1 MDPEII
7 ELILAL
13 RSVPNTDIKRI
24 IKNVYYTDFERIDKI
39 KSIKRT
45 TTLNNSR
52 LIDIV
57 NESIAQDE
65 IQRKL
70 EEKVAQIN
78 ARKSSLM
85 VPDKIVKRSIEEDE
99 IQRKLEEKVAQIN
112 SRKSCIVKTQIIEDE
127 MDNNTRKLY
136 NVLMDYLKRY
146 GKNIT
151 VIYSKTP
158 IINYNWD
165 CWKLYEDYKRECR
178 YSIHKCID
186 LRLEYLEKCSNN
198 MLDYSHLQHLV
209 HMFRQYYRE

>member
-13 RSVPNTDIKRI
+13 RSVPNSDIKRI
-24 IKNVYYTDFERIDKI
+24 IKNVYNTDFERIDKI

-70 EEKVAQIN
+70 EEKVREIN
-78 ARKSSLM
+78 ARKSTITK
-85 VPDKIVKRSIEEDE
+85 P
-99 IQRKLEEKVAQIN
+99 
-112 SRKSCIVKTQIIEDE
+112 QIIGDE
-127 MDNNTRKLY
+127 MDTNTRKLY
-136 NVLMDYLKRY
+136 DLLIDYLGRY
-146 GKNIT
+146 GKNIK
-151 VIYSKTP
+151 VIYSKNP
-158 IINYNWD
+158 IINYKWD
-165 CWKLYEDYKRECR
+165 CWKLYEDYKHECR
-178 YSIHKCID
+178 YNIRKCIN